1 MIKTYQLKQTKKFSS
16 PTFKRPRLEGLQ
28 AAADGDQVGG
38 ALRRHLRLV
47 QLIRE
52 DGADVEAGVLQVLV
66 ALHLLRH
73 LPEAIQRL
81 QHVLEAFVV
90 PVGPVFAEHLRK
102 VFVVIREEGGAVEGA
117 HKGRQAAVAG
127 RGVLVVTFLIIIV
140 IIFLFFIAFF
150 FIIFG

>member
-1 MIKTYQLKQTKKFSS
+1 MIKTYQLRQTKKFSS

-52 DGADVEAGVLQVLV
+52 DGADVEPGVLQVLV

-90 PVGPVFAEHLRK
+90 PVGPLFAEDFRK
-102 VFVVIREEGGAVEGA
+102 VFVVVGEEGGAVEGA

-127 RGVLVVTFLIIIV
+127 RGVLVVTFFIIV

-150 FIIFG
+150 FSIFG